1 MQYQMCVRKK
11 LKPNQKNQP
20 MKFKSLILGVS
31 AGMLLAGVSTAFGQ
45 TTNYLSLINPSF
57 EDPTVSSGGYTTSTP
72 GWSPNAYGG
81 GVAAIINPSTPYI
94 NQDGSNVGQMFGNG
108 GSSGFWFLQDLA
120 SSYTVGDTYTFFLN
134 VNDPGGDDCELVL
147 NIAGVAIEATTPVTT
162 TPSTTL
168 VPYSVSWTATQTGTI
183 EVGLRSLGISGYD
196 GIQFDSAVLQDVTP
210 APAPE
215 PGTFAI
221 AAMGGIGMLT
231 LIRRRK
237 N

>member
-1 MQYQMCVRKK
+1 
-11 LKPNQKNQP
+11 

-31 AGMLLAGVSTAFGQ
+31 AGLLLAGVSTTFGQ

-57 EDPTVSSGGYTTSTP
+57 EADTVSTPPGYTTSTT
-72 GWSPNAYGG
+72 GWSPNPYGG
-81 GVAAIINPSTPYI
+81 NALGATINPSTPYTL
-94 NQDGSNVGQMFGNG
+94 QDGINVGQMFAYGDNG
-108 GSSGFWFLQDLA
+108 GFFFLQTTP
-120 SSYTVGDTYTFFLN
+120 YTFTIGDTYTFFLN
-134 VNDPGGDDCELVL
+134 VNKPNSDGCTLVI
-147 NIAGVAIEATTPVTT
+147 NISGVGVEAQQAIATTS
-162 TPSTTL
+162 STDL
-168 VPYSVSWTATQTGTI
+168 VPYSVSWTATATGTI
-183 EVGLRSLGISGYD
+183 EVGLWAQGGMAGGT

-215 PGTFAI
+215 PGTFAL